1 MNQNYRP
8 QDGWQSFSDP
18 QQPEVDPYERGFA
31 DKLYEDGYE
40 PDYTADGAQQE
51 AWQEQPRQAEPGR
64 REQPRR
70 RAYDYGYYPEN
81 DPRDPQQGRRPAAPP
96 RERRQQPRQSETVP
110 KTGGKKRRSPVKRFF
125 KSLLAVLLVL
135 VLALT
140 AFLFLFPKQ
149 PKDAACDWVRKKD
162 NTTILLVGTDKAA
175 DNTDT
180 IMLLNIDRASRAI
193 HLMSIPRDTRVDS
206 SYWPHKIN
214 GAYSANGGGE
224 DGIEALMGYVT
235 DCVGFRPD
243 GYVMID
249 LSCFIDL
256 VDLFGGVEFNVP
268 QDMFY
273 DDPAQD
279 LHIALNA
286 GEQTLDGEQAMGLV
300 RYRYGYTMAD
310 LDRVN
315 VQRAFIQAAIEQW
328 AKPKNVL
335 RLLRALFVVEK
346 HCTTDLSARNLLW
359 LAESMALC
367 GTSNMQMETVPY
379 YLDDIYV
386 NIAVNDDYIWMLN
399 DRYCPYD
406 RWISYDDLHIVS

>member
-18 QQPEVDPYERGFA
+18 QEQAEDPYERGFA
-31 DKLYEDGYE
+31 DKLYEDGE
-40 PDYTADGAQQE
+40 PTDYDGGYPEPQ
-51 AWQEQPRQAEPGR
+51 WQEP
-64 REQPRR
+64 PRR
-70 RAYDYGYYPEN
+70 RAAPQE
-81 DPRDPQQGRRPAAPP
+81 PRPRRPERPQPP
-96 RERRQQPRQSETVP
+96 R
-110 KTGGKKRRSPVKRFF
+110 KKKRRNPIGRFVMRV
-125 KSLLAVLLVL
+125 LAVMLVL
-135 VLALT
+135 VLAFA
-140 AFLFLFPKQ
+140 AFLLLYPKQ
-149 PKDAACDWVRKKD
+149 PADPSCDWARKKD

-214 GAYSANGGGE
+214 GAYSANGGGA

-249 LSCFIDL
+249 LSCFVEL
-256 VDLFGGVEFNVP
+256 VDLFGGVEFSVP

-273 DDPAQD
+273 DDPAQG

-286 GEQTLDGEQAMGLV
+286 GEQRLDGEQAMGLV
-300 RYRYGYTMAD
+300 RFRYGYTMAD

-328 AKPKNVL
+328 AKPKNL
-335 RLLRALFVVEK
+335 LSLLRALFVVEK
-346 HCTTDLSARNLLW
+346 HCTTDLSSRNLLW
-359 LAESMALC
+359 LAESIALC
-367 GTSNMQMETVPY
+367 GTSNMQMETIPY
-379 YLDDIYV
+379 YLDDTYV
-386 NIAVNDDYIWMLN
+386 YIAANDDYIWMLN

-406 RWISYDDLHIVS
+406 RWISYDDLHIVR

>member
-1 MNQNYRP
+1 
-8 QDGWQSFSDP
+8 
-18 QQPEVDPYERGFA
+18 
-31 DKLYEDGYE
+31 
-40 PDYTADGAQQE
+40 
-51 AWQEQPRQAEPGR
+51 
-64 REQPRR
+64 
-70 RAYDYGYYPEN
+70 
-81 DPRDPQQGRRPAAPP
+81 
-96 RERRQQPRQSETVP
+96 
-110 KTGGKKRRSPVKRFF
+110 
-125 KSLLAVLLVL
+125 
-135 VLALT
+135 
-140 AFLFLFPKQ
+140 
-149 PKDAACDWVRKKD
+149 
-162 NTTILLVGTDKAA
+162 
-175 DNTDT
+175 
-180 IMLLNIDRASRAI
+180 
-193 HLMSIPRDTRVDS
+193 
-206 SYWPHKIN
+206 
-214 GAYSANGGGE
+214 
-224 DGIEALMGYVT
+224 
-235 DCVGFRPD
+235 
-243 GYVMID
+243 
-249 LSCFIDL
+249 
-256 VDLFGGVEFNVP
+256 
-268 QDMFY
+268 MFY

>member
-1 MNQNYRP
+1 M
-8 QDGWQSFSDP
+8 
-18 QQPEVDPYERGFA
+18 
-31 DKLYEDGYE
+31 
-40 PDYTADGAQQE
+40 
-51 AWQEQPRQAEPGR
+51 
-64 REQPRR
+64 
-70 RAYDYGYYPEN
+70 
-81 DPRDPQQGRRPAAPP
+81 
-96 RERRQQPRQSETVP
+96 
-110 KTGGKKRRSPVKRFF
+110 KRFF

-135 VLALT
+135 VLALA

-149 PKDAACDWVRKKD
+149 PKDAACDWARKKD

-328 AKPKNVL
+328 AKPKKRPAAAARAVRRGKALHDGSFRAKSALAGREHGALRHVEHADGDGSVL
-335 RLLRALFVVEK
+335 SGRYLCEHRGERRL
-346 HCTTDLSARNLLW
+346 
-359 LAESMALC
+359 
-367 GTSNMQMETVPY
+367 
-379 YLDDIYV
+379 YLD
-386 NIAVNDDYIWMLN
+386 AQRPLL
-399 DRYCPYD
+399 P
-406 RWISYDDLHIVS
+406 L